1 MLLQLQ
7 EYDYYFT
14 FRPGKL
20 HHAADALTRLPTSE
34 DTLAE
39 EITLLET
46 SEQLYFFDLCNDHS
60 KFDRAELNSLQI
72 PISSSSQP
80 PISLEQSISL
90 EQFKMEQR
98 KDLELNPL
106 FEYLEHNNLTGDYKV
121 DAQTIALSRYLTIQN
136 DLLFHF
142 QNLTGSNRYPRTV
155 QQLVVPASLTEQV
168 ISLIHAGDMCGHP
181 GVKKTFEKLD
191 NTSIGKICSITS

>member
-1 MLLQLQ
+1 MLSKHERNYSIPELELLCVVWAIEHFRPYLYGRTFQIITDHKALTMVMKMKKPTSKITRMLLQLQ

-46 SEQLYFFDLCNDHS
+46 SEQLYFFDPCNDHS
-60 KFDRAELNSLQI
+60 EFDHAELNSLQI

-106 FEYLEHNNLTGDYKV
+106 FEYLEHNN
-121 DAQTIALSRYLTIQN
+121 S
-136 DLLFHF
+136 
-142 QNLTGSNRYPRTV
+142 
-155 QQLVVPASLTEQV
+155 SL
-168 ISLIHAGDMCGHP
+168 C
-181 GVKKTFEKLD
+181 
-191 NTSIGKICSITS
+191 